1 MTHLPCHSLFYEI
14 PILSEH
20 AIKIYCYDPV
30 CPNVFYYTGNEKE
43 LLKKITS
50 TIFILEERMK
60 IDSGRASNF
69 YGIYSLILI

>member
-43 LLKKITS
+43 LLKK
-50 TIFILEERMK
+50 
-60 IDSGRASNF
+60 
-69 YGIYSLILI
+69 SLLPFSS